1 MKKKYRAIILP
12 VLLGSLLTAC
22 SSGNGGGGGQAG
34 PAEDGKTPVASTGPS
49 EPVELIF
56 YSTSGEAEESF
67 NSKFGDVIRAK
78 FPDYKI
84 SYLRQ
89 EPGSLIPEVIMTGRR
104 VDIIYNVFDYVID
117 PLLNSGIGYD
127 MTDLAKKHG
136 VDLAQFEPS
145 VIDGIRRAG
154 DGKLY
159 MLPTSL
165 QVPMVFYNKNLF
177 NKFGVPFP
185 KDGMSWDEMKATSQ
199 KLTRK
204 DGNVQYLGFIGSQQY
219 SLKMTPFS
227 DPYLDEKTGKSTFER
242 ETWKKLIETIF
253 IDTDANNGM
262 KNYVIEKK
270 GLPTRLN
277 FTNSQDVAMLHFHS
291 EFPAAVPK
299 DLEKIDWDMVA
310 LPTFPELKGVGG
322 QATAVAMSITSMA
335 KNKDAAME
343 VIKFLTSKESQT
355 ANSKKG
361 MMTVLKD
368 KTIEGV
374 FGSES
379 QFKDKNW
386 KGAYFNKLAPISY
399 KSTYELQVEKVY
411 TAAVLDAIRGEKDLN
426 TVLRE
431 TAEKADKTVADL
443 KAAGKK

>member
-1 MKKKYRAIILP
+1 MKKKYRAILFP
-12 VLLGSLLTAC
+12 LLLSSLLTAC
-22 SSGNGGGGGQAG
+22 SSGTGTGQAG
-34 PAEDGKTPVASTGPS
+34 PNEGGSTQAPPAKPS

-67 NSKFGDVIRAK
+67 NGKFGDVIRAK

-104 VDIIYNVFDYVID
+104 VDIIYNVFDYVLD
-117 PLLNSGIGYD
+117 PLLNSSIAYD

-136 VDLAQFEPS
+136 VDLTQFEPS

-154 DGKLY
+154 NGKLY

-177 NKFGVPFP
+177 NKFGVPYP

-204 DGNVQYLGFIGSQQY
+204 DGDVQYLGFVGSQQY
-219 SLKMTPFS
+219 ALKMTPFS

-242 ETWKKLIETIF
+242 ETWKKLIQTIF

-262 KNYVIEKK
+262 KNYVIAKK
-270 GLPTRLN
+270 ALPNRLG
-277 FTNSQDVAMLHFHS
+277 FTNTQDVAMLHFHS

-343 VIKFLTSKESQT
+343 VIKFLASKESQT

-361 MMTVLKD
+361 MMSVLKD
-368 KTIEGV
+368 ESIQNV
-374 FGSES
+374 FGSGS

-386 KGAYFNKLAPISY
+386 KGAYYNKLAPISW
-399 KSTYELQVEKVY
+399 KSTYELQVERVY

-431 TAEKADKTVADL
+431 TAEKADKAVTEL
-443 KAAGKK
+443 KAASSSK